1 MGLPRRLP
9 EHERIARFRPEFGKY
24 YKKMSMHS
32 NSDGPAPRVLL
43 VDDATDNRLMM
54 SLFLRRSGVEILIAR
69 NGEEALQVT
78 ASMGPDLVILDF
90 HIAGMSGFEVCKRIK
105 TNPATAHTPV
115 VFLAADEDRD
125 DRIKG
130 LQVGADD
137 FFSKPV
143 RRDEF
148 LVRVKSL
155 VSAHKARRLQNIPQ
169 RVAETTA
176 GVEADARSEAPRNL
190 MDKRILTTSGL
201 PGNPLVGYQTRFD
214 AVILFADLRGFTRMA
229 EQLAPAQV
237 VQLLNQYFSL
247 LTNVTYRY
255 NGAIFNM
262 AGDSLLVGFGVPFD
276 QPDAA
281 ERAIRCGHD
290 MLAEFETLSA
300 DWRKEHGLETGLGI
314 GVNKGEVVAGNV
326 GSPAYM
332 SFTIIGDAVNIASRL
347 MQRARAGELL
357 LSERVMEALKAD
369 KVEVD
374 AISLPPLTLRGR
386 TEPIGLYCIPFRGRI
401 DTRL

>member
-1 MGLPRRLP
+1 
-9 EHERIARFRPEFGKY
+9 
-24 YKKMSMHS
+24 MHS

-43 VDDATDNRLMM
+43 VDDAPENRLMM
-54 SLFLRRSGVEILIAR
+54 SLFLRRSGVEILTAR

-125 DRIKG
+125 ERIKG

-155 VSAHKARRLQNIPQ
+155 VSAHRARRNGIPQ
-169 RVAETTA
+169 IAAESAA
-176 GVEADARSEAPRNL
+176 GGETDAPAATSRNL
-190 MDKRILTTSGL
+190 MDKILTTSGI
-201 PGNPLVGYQTRFD
+201 PGNPLVGFQSRFD

-229 EQLAPAQV
+229 EQLSPAQV

-255 NGAIFNM
+255 NGVIFNM
-262 AGDSLLVGFGVPFD
+262 AGDSLLVGFGVPFE

-290 MLAEFETLSA
+290 MLAEFESLSA
-300 DWRKEHGLETGLGI
+300 GWKESHGLETGLGI

-357 LSERVMEALKAD
+357 LSERVMEALKAAQVD
-369 KVEVD
+369 VD
-374 AISLPPLTLRGR
+374 AITLPPLTLRGR

>member
-1 MGLPRRLP
+1 
-9 EHERIARFRPEFGKY
+9 
-24 YKKMSMHS
+24 MHS
-32 NSDGPAPRVLL
+32 NSDGPAARILL
-43 VDDATDNRLMM
+43 VDDEPDNRLMM
-54 SLFLRRSGVEILIAR
+54 SLFLRRSGVEILTAR

-105 TNPATAHTPV
+105 SNPETAHIPV
-115 VFLAADEDRD
+115 VFLTTEEQREN
-125 DRIKG
+125 RIRG

-143 RRDEF
+143 QREEF

-155 VSAHKARRLQNIPQ
+155 VASHQARRQ
-169 RVAETTA
+169 RLPEMVAPAQAQA
-176 GVEADARSEAPRNL
+176 GGEPGANAPRKL
-190 MDKRILTTSGL
+190 MDKILMTSGV
-201 PGNPLVGYQTRFD
+201 PGNPLVGFQTRFD

-229 EQLAPAQV
+229 EKLPPAQV

-247 LTNVTYRY
+247 LTNITYRY
-255 NGAIFNM
+255 NGVIFNM
-262 AGDSLLVGFGVPFD
+262 AGDSLLVGFGVPFE

-281 ERAIRCGHD
+281 ERAIKCGHD
-290 MLAEFETLSA
+290 MLAEFETLAAS
-300 DWRKEHGLETGLGI
+300 WKERHGLETGLGI

-357 LSERVMEALKAD
+357 LSDRVMQALRAARAN
-369 KVEVD
+369 VD
-374 AISLPPLTLRGR
+374 AITLPPLTLRGR
-386 TEPIGLYCIPFRGRI
+386 SEPIELYCIPFKSRI
-401 DTRL
+401 DVRA

>member
-1 MGLPRRLP
+1 
-9 EHERIARFRPEFGKY
+9 
-24 YKKMSMHS
+24 MHS

-43 VDDATDNRLMM
+43 VDDAPENRLMM
-54 SLFLRRSGVEILIAR
+54 SLFLRRSGVEILTAR

-125 DRIKG
+125 ERIKG

-155 VSAHKARRLQNIPQ
+155 VSAHRARRNGIPQ
-169 RVAETTA
+169 MAAEPAA
-176 GVEADARSEAPRNL
+176 GGETDAPAAASRNL
-190 MDKRILTTSGL
+190 MDKILTTSGI
-201 PGNPLVGYQTRFD
+201 PGNPLVGFQSRFD

-229 EQLAPAQV
+229 EQLSPAQV

-255 NGAIFNM
+255 NGVIFNM
-262 AGDSLLVGFGVPFD
+262 AGDSLLVGFGVPFE

-290 MLAEFETLSA
+290 MLAEFESLSA
-300 DWRKEHGLETGLGI
+300 GWKESHGLETGLGI

-357 LSERVMEALKAD
+357 LSERVMEALKAAEVD
-369 KVEVD
+369 VD
-374 AISLPPLTLRGR
+374 AITLPPLTLRGR

>member
-1 MGLPRRLP
+1 
-9 EHERIARFRPEFGKY
+9 
-24 YKKMSMHS
+24 MSMHS

-43 VDDATDNRLMM
+43 VDDAPDNRLMM
-54 SLFLRRSGVEILIAR
+54 SLFLRRSGVEILTAR

-78 ASMGPDLVILDF
+78 ASMAPDLVILDF

-105 TNPATAHTPV
+105 TNPETAHTPV

-125 DRIKG
+125 ERIQG

-155 VSAHKARRLQNIPQ
+155 VGAHKARRQQGAPQ
-169 RVAETTA
+169 AAADSPPGTEAETPV
-176 GVEADARSEAPRNL
+176 GGGRRL
-190 MDKRILTTSGL
+190 MDKILTTSGMR
-201 PGNPLVGYQTRFD
+201 GNPLVGYQTRFD

-229 EQLAPAQV
+229 EQLSPTEV
-237 VQLLNQYFSL
+237 VQLLNEYFSL

-262 AGDSLLVGFGVPFD
+262 AGDSLLVGFGVPFE

-281 ERAIRCGHD
+281 ERAIKCGHD
-290 MLAEFETLSA
+290 MLAEFDTLSR
-300 DWRKEHGLETGLGI
+300 DWKEKHGLETGLGI

-357 LSERVMEALKAD
+357 LSERVMEALKEA
-369 KVEVD
+369 KAEVD
-374 AISLPPLTLRGR
+374 AITLPPLTLRGR

-401 DTRL
+401 DTRI

>member
-1 MGLPRRLP
+1 
-9 EHERIARFRPEFGKY
+9 
-24 YKKMSMHS
+24 MSMHS

-169 RVAETTA
+169 RVAETTQGA
-176 GVEADARSEAPRNL
+176 EADASLDAPRNL